1 LKEILNIK
9 YYEELGGEANPETF
23 NILRKLGYDTVIET
37 NGDRCFL
44 YPDRIRF

>member
-1 LKEILNIK
+1 M
-9 YYEELGGEANPETF
+9 GGEANPKTF
-23 NILRKLGYDTVIET
+23 DTLRKLGYDAIIET